1 MDQAEALREMTRESE
16 VLQSGAATL
25 AGERRAPRGGT
36 SPARVIAVTSGK
48 GGVGKTN
55 ITANLAYLLTRRKR
69 KTLILDA
76 DLGLA
81 NIDVILGL
89 TPRYNLHHVL
99 KGDRSLAEA
108 MIQGPGGIR
117 ILPSASGIQEMSE
130 LSQGQKLL
138 LLDELDLLE
147 QELDFMLIDTGAGI
161 SGNVMYF
168 NMAAG
173 EIIVVTSPEPT
184 AMTDAYALIKVLY
197 QRHAKKRFL
206 LLVNMVRSATEGRE
220 VFQRLSHAVGY
231 FLNLQISH
239 LGHVLQDEN
248 VTDAV
253 RRQQLFAELYPESP
267 ASVCLRTV
275 ADRLCREKPQETDAG
290 GLRFLSKKTLDS
302 ENL

>member
-1 MDQAEALREMTRESE
+1 MDQAEALREMTKEAEGLRRKGA
-16 VLQSGAATL
+16 VLDRGQCALHCAA
-25 AGERRAPRGGT
+25 
-36 SPARVIAVTSGK
+36 SPVRVIAITSGK

-55 ITANLAYLLTRRKR
+55 ITANLAYLLAKKKR

-89 TPRYNLHHVL
+89 TPRYNLQHVL
-99 KGDRSLAEA
+99 NGDRNLSEA

-117 ILPSASGIQEMSE
+117 ILPSVSGIQEMSE

-138 LLDELDLLE
+138 LLDELDSLE

-184 AMTDAYALIKVLY
+184 AMTDAYALIKILY
-197 QRHAKKRFL
+197 QRHAKKRFF
-206 LLVNMVRSATEGRE
+206 LLVNMVRSAAEGRE
-220 VFQRLSHAVGY
+220 VFQRLNHAVGY

-239 LGHVLQDEN
+239 LGHILQDEHF
-248 VTDAV
+248 TDAV
-253 RRQQLFAELYPESP
+253 RRQQIFAELYPESP
-267 ASVCLRTV
+267 AAVCLRAV
-275 ADRLCREKPQETDAG
+275 ADRLCREKPPQEDAG

-302 ENL
+302 ENF

>member
-1 MDQAEALREMTRESE
+1 MDQAEALREMTREADM
-16 VLQSGAATL
+16 L
-25 AGERRAPRGGT
+25 RRGG
-36 SPARVIAVTSGK
+36 PAPDGGRGAVRCAASSVRVVAVTSGK

-55 ITANLAYLLTRRKR
+55 ISANLAYFLTRKKR

-99 KGDRSLAEA
+99 SGERRLSEA

-117 ILPSASGIQEMSE
+117 ILPSSSGIQEMSE

-138 LLDELDLLE
+138 LLDELDSLE

-184 AMTDAYALIKVLY
+184 AMTDAYALIKILY

-206 LLVNMVRSATEGRE
+206 LLVNMVRSAAEGRE

-231 FLNLQISH
+231 FLNLQISP
-239 LGHVLQDEN
+239 LGHIVQDEHI
-248 VTDAV
+248 TEAV
-253 RRQQLFAELYPESP
+253 KRQQIFAERYPESP
-267 ASVCLRTV
+267 AAVCLRAV
-275 ADRLCREKPQETDAG
+275 ADRLCREKPPEGDTG
-290 GLRFLSKKTLDS
+290 GLRFLSRKTR
-302 ENL
+302 EQ